1 MGPFSKIW
9 PIIETKRLAEEDAI
23 DVIDAIEDVTIC

>member
-9 PIIETKRLAEEDAI
+9 PTIETKRLAEEDAI
-23 DVIDAIEDVTIC
+23 DVKLMEM